1 MRKAPAMAPMMPV
14 MAQAPAI
21 RQSTV
26 FNFQLVSVP
35 AKVMGIIRAK
45 DVPTATWYGT
55 PQRRVK
61 AGTMMAPPPMPKQP
75 EARPARRPMRA

>member
-14 MAQAPAI
+14 TAHAPAI

-26 FNFQLVSVP
+26 FNFQLVRVP
-35 AKVMGIIRAK
+35 AKVMGIIKANE
-45 DVPTATWYGT
+45 VPTATWYGT
-55 PQRRVK
+55 PQRRVR
-61 AGTMMAPPPMPKQP
+61 AGTMRAPPPMPKQP